1 MPMGA
6 NLKRCTPSAVNP
18 QQMRRDAVD
27 RAVSIGL
34 GRQFFGLTQQF
45 EGGVPV
51 VIEKRL
57 KLFVSKY
64 EGCYTT
70 V

>member
-1 MPMGA
+1 M
-6 NLKRCTPSAVNP
+6 CS
-18 QQMRRDAVD
+18 DAVD
-27 RAVSIGL
+27 RAVSIG
-34 GRQFFGLTQQF
+34 FTQQF